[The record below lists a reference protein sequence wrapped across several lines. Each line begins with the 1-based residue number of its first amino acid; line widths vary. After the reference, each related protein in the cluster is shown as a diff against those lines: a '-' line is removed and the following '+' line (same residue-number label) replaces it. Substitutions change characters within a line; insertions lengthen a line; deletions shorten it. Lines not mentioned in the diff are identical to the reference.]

1 MGTSIHSIGDVHVCV
16 HNIFKYMSIPLHIGV
31 DMNVQEC
38 IRIQACVKSQ
48 VQAIYMHVHVCT
60 L

>member
-1 MGTSIHSIGDVHVCV
+1 MHSIGDVHVCV